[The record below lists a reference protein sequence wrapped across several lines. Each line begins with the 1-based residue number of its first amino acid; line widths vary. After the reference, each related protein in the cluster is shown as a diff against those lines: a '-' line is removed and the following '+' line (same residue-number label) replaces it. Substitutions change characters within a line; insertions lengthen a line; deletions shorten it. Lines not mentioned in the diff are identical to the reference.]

1 MDAYTID
8 EAAARMGIS
17 KHTLRYYEREGLLP
31 EIAKAANG
39 HRRYTEDDL
48 GWVKFLQL
56 LRGTGMPIRE
66 MKSFVALT
74 WAGDHTIAERVEV
87 LERYRIALRER
98 MEADRE
104 HLKFLNHKIDYYTGV
119 LAIQGATPEELAGL
133 PDAART

>member
-1 MDAYTID
+1 MTID
-8 EAAARMGIS
+8 EAAKRMGIS
-17 KHTLRYYEREGLLP
+17 KDTLRYYEREGLLP
-31 EIAKAANG
+31 PIAKAANG

-74 WAGDHTIAERVEV
+74 LAGDHTIAERVEV
-87 LERYRIALRER
+87 LERYRVQLAER

-104 HLKFLNHKIDYYTGV
+104 RMDFLNHKIEYYTGV
-119 LAIQGATPEELAGL
+119 LELSEAQPEDITGV
-133 PDAART
+133 PAR

>member
-1 MDAYTID
+1 MGGLTID
-8 EAAARMGIS
+8 DAAERMGIS

-31 EIAKAANG
+31 PIAKAANG

-66 MKSFVALT
+66 MKHFVELT

-87 LERYRIALRER
+87 LERYRVALRER
-98 MEADRE
+98 MAADQERMQ
-104 HLKFLNHKIDYYTGV
+104 FLDYKIEYYSGV
-119 LAIQGATPEELAGL
+119 LALENATADDIGAGQRA
-133 PDAART
+133 

>member
-1 MDAYTID
+1 MNGYTID
-8 EAAARMGIS
+8 QAAENMGIS

-31 EIAKAANG
+31 TIEKAANG

-74 WAGDHTIAERVEV
+74 WAGDHTIAQRVEV
-87 LERYRIALRER
+87 LERYRVALRAR
-98 MEADRE
+98 MEADVE
-104 HLKFLNHKIDYYTGV
+104 HLKFLNYKIDYYTSV
-119 LAIQGATPEELAGL
+119 LAIETATADDIAGAEAT
-133 PDAART
+133 RS